1 MTAIEL
7 YMPPLFFGPQ
17 PSQPWQPW
25 QPWQQ
30 WQLPYE
36 YLFLCGALLATLGI
50 VLRNRCVLNEA
61 VGSMADS
68 VCDLYVE
75 QNKLG
80 KVMDSQVEA
89 LQKSFAA
96 LEERVFDTEVLLDK
110 LRFLTDEQVKE
121 SNFACEIASSAYV
134 VGAHHA
140 VAYMD
145 QPLTTY
151 LNGKAPLTARQIL
164 DYFTENKAVLDPKF
178 FSHPLIPSP
187 ILQSSHSFSHP
198 PNLSRNPSPILQTLQ
213 RIGGGGAL
221 TCWGGV
227 RRLVHT
233 SQ

>member
-25 QPWQQ
+25 QP

-80 KVMDSQVEA
+80 KVMNSQVEA

-134 VGAHHA
+134 EGPKSGV
-140 VAYMD
+140 VYMEH
-145 QPLTTY
+145 PLTTY

-164 DYFTENKAVLDPKF
+164 DYLTENKAVLDPKF
-178 FSHPLIPSP
+178 FSYGATLTRHTVNSCLYHLLHKGLVTKNEST
-187 ILQSSHSFSHP
+187 P
-198 PNLSRNPSPILQTLQ
+198 PTWSIVT
-213 RIGGGGAL
+213 
-221 TCWGGV
+221 
-227 RRLVHT
+227 HK
-233 SQ
+233 